1 MSERIE
7 LKVGQENLIIETG
20 DLAKQA
26 DGAVTVQYGG
36 TVVLVTAVIS
46 DKPKENA
53 NFFPLFVEY
62 QEKTY
67 AAGKIPGGFFKREGR
82 PSEKEVLTARL
93 IDRPIRPLFVKNLF
107 NEVQVMAI
115 VLSSDGEN
123 DPDVLAMVGASS
135 ALMLANTPFGKVVPF
150 AGPIGAV
157 RVGKIDEQ
165 FIINPTYAQLDK
177 SSLDLVIAATEEGVV
192 MLEAGAIEV
201 PEETVVSAINF
212 AQKSLQDIIKL
223 QYQLQEKVR
232 PKSTRSPRQLE
243 IKQIDTEL
251 IKKVKEESLKDLGQI
266 LEISNK
272 EKRVE
277 KTDLLIK
284 QLVEKLVSEESTPLD
299 SKHLTGQAYTEQDI
313 ETALNEVIKQQIRKL
328 VLEKKKRIGERSYD
342 EIRPIDCKIGVLPR
356 THGSGLFTR
365 GETQSLSVTTLGSRS
380 DEQMVEALEGEMF
393 KNFMLHY
400 SFPPFSVGEIRPIR
414 GPGRREIGHGALAER
429 ALKPMMPSK
438 ENFPYTVRVVSEILE
453 SNGSSSMATVC
464 AGTLALM
471 DAGIPIK
478 APVAGIAMGLVKE
491 GGKVAILTDIL
502 GLEDHF
508 GDTDFKVTGTREGI
522 TAIQVDIKIKGIH
535 TDLISQ
541 ILTEAKKAR
550 LVILDKMLEVIKQPR
565 SSISEYAPRIQVL
578 KIDAS
583 RIGDVIGPGGKTI
596 RGIIQ
601 KTGASID
608 IEDDGRVV
616 VSAQQPQALEEAVD
630 VIKGL
635 TEEPEVGKIYA
646 GTIKKVTNFGAF
658 CEFLPKKEGLIH
670 VSELAERFVKN
681 VEDVVKVGQEIKV
694 KLIGIDEQG
703 RAKLSLKQAKSDNET
718 AANK

>member
-1 MSERIE
+1 MSEKIE
-7 LKVGQENLIIETG
+7 LKLGQENLIIETG
-20 DLAKQA
+20 EVAKQA

-46 DKPKENA
+46 DKPREEA
-53 NFFPLFVEY
+53 GFFPLFVEY
-62 QEKTY
+62 QERTY
-67 AAGKIPGGFFKREGR
+67 AAGRIPGGFFKREGR
-82 PSEKEVLTARL
+82 PSEKEILTARL

-107 NEVQVMAI
+107 NEVQVMAM

-135 ALMLANTPFGKVVPF
+135 ALMLANIPFSEVIPF
-150 AGPIGAV
+150 AGPIGAL
-157 RVGKIDEQ
+157 RVGKVDEQ

-177 SSLDLVIAATEEGVV
+177 SSLDLVIAATEEGVI
-192 MLEAGAIEV
+192 MLEAGVNEV
-201 PEETVVSAINF
+201 SEETIVEAINF
-212 AQKSLQDIIKL
+212 AQKNLQDIMKL
-223 QYQLQEKVR
+223 QLQLQEKVR
-232 PKSTRSPRQLE
+232 PKSTRFPRQLE
-243 IKQIDTEL
+243 PKEIDIEL
-251 IKKVKEESLKDLGQI
+251 IKKVEQESLKELGHI
-266 LEISNK
+266 FEIGK
-272 EKRVE
+272 LEKRVE

-284 QLVEKLVSEESTPLD
+284 QLVEKLLTSEST
-299 SKHLTGQAYTEQDI
+299 YTEQDI

-328 VLEKKKRIGERSYD
+328 LLEKKKRIGGRKYN
-342 EIRPIDCKIGVLPR
+342 EIRPINCKVGVLPR

-380 DEQMVEALEGEMF
+380 DEQMVEALEGKMF

-429 ALKPMMPSK
+429 ALKPVMPSK

-464 AGTLALM
+464 SGTLALM

-491 GGKVAILTDIL
+491 GDKAAILTDIL

-508 GDTDFKVTGTREGI
+508 GDSDFKVTGTRDGI
-522 TAIQVDIKIKGIH
+522 TAIQVDIKIKGISA
-535 TDLISQ
+535 DLISQ
-541 ILTEAKKAR
+541 ILAEAKKAR
-550 LVILDKMLEVIKQPR
+550 FIVLDNIAEAIKQPR

-578 KIDAS
+578 MIDTNK
-583 RIGDVIGPGGKTI
+583 IGDVIGPGGKTI

-601 KTGASID
+601 KTGASVDID
-608 IEDDGRVV
+608 DDGRVV
-616 VSAQQPQALEEAVD
+616 VSAQQPQALKEAID
-630 VIKGL
+630 TIKGL
-635 TEEPEVGKIYA
+635 TEDPEVGKIYT
-646 GTIKKVTNFGAF
+646 GKIKKVTNFGAF

-670 VSELAERFVKN
+670 VSELADRFVKN
-681 VEDVVKVGQEIKV
+681 VEDIVKVGQEVKV

-703 RAKLSLKQAKSDNET
+703 RTKLSLKQAKSDNET
-718 AANK
+718 AVSQ

>member
-1 MSERIE
+1 MSEKIE
-7 LKVGQENLIIETG
+7 LKLGQENLIIETG
-20 DLAKQA
+20 EVAKQA

-46 DKPKENA
+46 DKPREEA
-53 NFFPLFVEY
+53 SFFPLFVEY
-62 QEKTY
+62 RERTY
-67 AAGKIPGGFFKREGR
+67 AAGRIPGGFFKREGR
-82 PSEKEVLTARL
+82 PSEKEILTARL

-107 NEVQVMAI
+107 NEVQVMAM

-135 ALMLANTPFGKVVPF
+135 ALMLANVPFSEVIPF
-150 AGPIGAV
+150 AGPIGAL
-157 RVGKIDEQ
+157 RVGKVNEQ
-165 FIINPTYAQLDK
+165 FIINPTYAQLDE

-192 MLEAGAIEV
+192 MLEAAVNEV
-201 PEETVVSAINF
+201 SEETIVEAINF
-212 AQKSLQDIIKL
+212 AQKNLQDIMKL
-223 QYQLQEKVR
+223 QLQLQEKVR
-232 PKSTRSPRQLE
+232 PKSTRFPRQLE
-243 IKQIDTEL
+243 PKEIDIEL
-251 IKKVKEESLKDLGQI
+251 IKKVEQESLKELGHI
-266 LEISNK
+266 FEISK
-272 EKRVE
+272 LEKRVE

-299 SKHLTGQAYTEQDI
+299 SKHLTGHAYTEQDI

-328 VLEKKKRIGERSYD
+328 LLEKKKRIGGRKYN
-342 EIRPIDCKIGVLPR
+342 EIRPINCKVGVLPR

-380 DEQMVEALEGEMF
+380 DEQMVEALEGKTF

-429 ALKPMMPSK
+429 ALKPVMPSK

-464 AGTLALM
+464 SGTLALM

-491 GGKVAILTDIL
+491 GDKVAILTDIL

-508 GDTDFKVTGTREGI
+508 GDSDFKVTGTRDGI
-522 TAIQVDIKIKGIH
+522 TAIQVDIKIKGISA
-535 TDLISQ
+535 DLISQ
-541 ILTEAKKAR
+541 ILAEAKKAR
-550 LVILDKMLEVIKQPR
+550 FIVLDKIAEVIKQPR

-578 KIDAS
+578 MIDTNK
-583 RIGDVIGPGGKTI
+583 IGDVIGPGGKTI

-601 KTGASID
+601 KTGASVD

-616 VSAQQPQALEEAVD
+616 VSAQQPQALKEAID
-630 VIKGL
+630 IIKGL
-635 TEEPEVGKIYA
+635 TEDPEVGKIYT
-646 GTIKKVTNFGAF
+646 GRIKKVTNFGAF

-670 VSELAERFVKN
+670 VSELAEKFVKN
-681 VEDVVKVGQEIKV
+681 VEDIVKVGQEVKV

-703 RAKLSLKQAKSDNET
+703 RVKLSLKQAKCDNET
-718 AANK
+718 AASK

>member
-1 MSERIE
+1 MPEKIE
-7 LKVGQENLIIETG
+7 LKLGQENLIIETG
-20 DLAKQA
+20 EVAKQA

-46 DKPKENA
+46 DKPREEA
-53 NFFPLFVEY
+53 SFFPLFVEY
-62 QEKTY
+62 QERTY
-67 AAGKIPGGFFKREGR
+67 AAGRIPGGFFKREGR
-82 PSEKEVLTARL
+82 PSEKEILTARL

-107 NEVQVMAI
+107 NEVQVMAM

-135 ALMLANTPFGKVVPF
+135 ALMLANVPFNEVIPF
-150 AGPIGAV
+150 AGPIGAL
-157 RVGKIDEQ
+157 RVGKVDEQ

-177 SSLDLVIAATEEGVV
+177 SSLDLVVAATEEGVV
-192 MLEAGAIEV
+192 MLEAGVNEV
-201 PEETVVSAINF
+201 SEETIVEAINF
-212 AQKSLQDIIKL
+212 AQKDLQDIIKL
-223 QYQLQEKVR
+223 QLQLQEKVR
-232 PKSTRSPRQLE
+232 PKSTRFPRQLE
-243 IKQIDTEL
+243 PKEIDIEL
-251 IKKVKEESLKDLGQI
+251 IKKVEQESLKELGHI
-266 LEISNK
+266 FEIGK
-272 EKRVE
+272 MEKRVE

-284 QLVEKLVSEESTPLD
+284 QLVEKLLTSEST
-299 SKHLTGQAYTEQDI
+299 YTEQDI

-328 VLEKKKRIGERSYD
+328 VLEKKKRIGGREYN
-342 EIRPIDCKIGVLPR
+342 EIRPINCKVGILPR

-380 DEQMVEALEGEMF
+380 DEQMVEALEGKTF

-429 ALKPMMPSK
+429 ALKPVMPSK

-464 AGTLALM
+464 SGTLALM

-491 GGKVAILTDIL
+491 GDKVAILTDIL

-508 GDTDFKVTGTREGI
+508 GDSDFKITGTRDGI
-522 TAIQVDIKIKGIH
+522 TAIQVDIKTKGISA
-535 TDLISQ
+535 DLISQ
-541 ILTEAKKAR
+541 ILAEAKKAR
-550 LVILDKMLEVIKQPR
+550 FIILDEIAEVIKQPR

-578 KIDAS
+578 MIDTNK
-583 RIGDVIGPGGKTI
+583 IGDVIGPGGKTI

-601 KTGASID
+601 KTGASVD

-616 VSAQQPQALEEAVD
+616 VSAQQSQALKEAID
-630 VIKGL
+630 TIKGL
-635 TEEPEVGKIYA
+635 TEDPEVGKIYT
-646 GTIKKVTNFGAF
+646 GKIKKVTNFGAF

-670 VSELAERFVKN
+670 VSELADGFVKN
-681 VEDVVKVGQEIKV
+681 AEDIVKVGQEVKV

-703 RAKLSLKQAKSDNET
+703 RVKLSLKQAKTDNET
-718 AANK
+718 AVSQ